1 MSLFGSFCRKSCRPA
16 SRLDRR
22 RSPATGILPALEQSS
37 KFGHVGR
44 STFQQTTGRKT
55 NATTSGTDLDPT
67 HREAMSED
75 VRSSSA

>member
-1 MSLFGSFCRKSCRPA
+1 MGN
-16 SRLDRR
+16 
-22 RSPATGILPALEQSS
+22 LPALEQSS

-67 HREAMSED
+67 HRGAMSED